1 MKLLE
6 DKIVE
11 NGTVLDGNIN
21 ILIVGSFLNQQIDT
35 SLLKDMGREIARIYA
50 DEKIT
55 KVLTVEASG
64 IALAAAAGMEL
75 NVPMVFAKK
84 NSAQNVKG
92 DVYKASVYSFTHKVE
107 NCIVVPKSYISRSD
121 RVLIVDDFLANGQ
134 AFEGLI
140 EIVNQASATVVGLT
154 AAVEKGFQGGGDKL
168 RKAGFRVESLAVID
182 EMSPE
187 KIVFRNN

>member
-1 MKLLE
+1 MKLLQ

-11 NGTVLDGNIN
+11 NGTVLDGN

-64 IALAAAAGMEL
+64 IALAASAGIEL

-107 NCIVVPKSYISRSD
+107 NCIVVPKSYISKSD

-168 RKAGFRVESLAVID
+168 REAGFRVESLAVID
-182 EMSPE
+182 AMSPE

>member
-11 NGTVLDGNIN
+11 NGTVLDGN

-107 NCIVVPKSYISRSD
+107 NCIVVPKSYISKSD

-140 EIVNQASATVVGLT
+140 DIVNQASATVVGLT

-168 RKAGFRVESLAVID
+168 REAGFRVESLAVID
-182 EMSPE
+182 AMSPE

>member
-11 NGTVLDGNIN
+11 NGTVLDGN

-140 EIVNQASATVVGLT
+140 DIVNQASATVVGLT

-168 RKAGFRVESLAVID
+168 REAGFRVESLAVID
-182 EMSPE
+182 AMSPE

>member
-11 NGTVLDGNIN
+11 NGTVLDGN

-140 EIVNQASATVVGLT
+140 DIVNQASATVAGLT

-168 RKAGFRVESLAVID
+168 REAGFRVESLAVID
-182 EMSPE
+182 AMSPE

>member
-11 NGTVLDGNIN
+11 NGTVLDGN

-75 NVPMVFAKK
+75 NVPMVFAK
-84 NSAQNVKG
+84 
-92 DVYKASVYSFTHKVE
+92 
-107 NCIVVPKSYISRSD
+107 
-121 RVLIVDDFLANGQ
+121 
-134 AFEGLI
+134 
-140 EIVNQASATVVGLT
+140 
-154 AAVEKGFQGGGDKL
+154 
-168 RKAGFRVESLAVID
+168 
-182 EMSPE
+182 
-187 KIVFRNN
+187 